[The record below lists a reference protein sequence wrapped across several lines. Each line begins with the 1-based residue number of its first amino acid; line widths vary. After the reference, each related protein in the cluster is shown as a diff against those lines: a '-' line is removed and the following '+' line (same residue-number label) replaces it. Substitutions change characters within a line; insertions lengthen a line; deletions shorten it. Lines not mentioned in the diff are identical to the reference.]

1 MIAEKNVGPG
11 RDGCVRADL
20 LSGNAVGISPEATGV
35 RSEPL
40 SGRGAT
46 ALARPGAR
54 AGEGSAAEP
63 RKRVLV
69 VDDNVGT
76 AESLALILSL
86 WGHESRVAYN
96 GLDAIR
102 SAQDYLPDVIL
113 LDLGLPGL
121 DGFSLARQLREDPRF
136 RSTDLLAMTGY
147 REDGDGQLAVDVGI
161 NRIFIKPLD
170 LLALETEL
178 ARQPA
183 SGPSDDA
190 RHD

>member
-1 MIAEKNVGPG
+1 MIAEKDMGPG
-11 RDGCVRADL
+11 SDGCLRAQF
-20 LSGNAVGISPEATGV
+20 LSGNSVGISPEATGV
-35 RSEPL
+35 RSRPL

-46 ALARPGAR
+46 APARPGMR
-54 AGEGSAAEP
+54 AGEAPAML

-76 AESLALILSL
+76 AESLALIVSL

-96 GLDAIR
+96 GLEAIR
-102 SAQDYLPDVIL
+102 SAYDYQPDVIL

-121 DGFSLARQLREDPRF
+121 DGFSVARQLREDPRF

-147 REDGDGQLAVDVGI
+147 RDDGDDHLAVDVGI

-170 LLALETEL
+170 LQALEAEL
-178 ARQPA
+178 ARQPV
-183 SGPSDDA
+183 SGPSDDG